1 MAGLAIQ
8 PPSYSLSLEKS
19 NTCLDDEYT
28 KDQKNFGL
36 FHLREPKQGRAW
48 QNASFSSTAE
58 TIFGDD
64 EVEVP
69 KKDGSFF
76 TLHTT
81 LEKPPPTPKT
91 PHAPHT
97 PQIPTIPEVDDSLS
111 PFSDENISPF
121 FDLKT
126 PPARAPLHAVAI
138 KDDEDVCPL
147 DKKTGP
153 VVIVS
158 EKPVQAAP
166 THANDTIE
174 TCGYPE
180 IQDPVDPA
188 RILSPTDLRT
198 QRVAF
203 LGMIVILN
211 ICMAITAFFG
221 KKSKL
226 IFVLILFVKSKDFLS
241 AILSPT
247 GMMCRAVYQKFY
259 PPKPVDRRWIL
270 SLIPAYSE
278 SEEQIVKTIFSLRDN
293 GVDPHR
299 QVMVVILDGKPR
311 DVRSHMTRMVREFQ
325 RPYVSLKWKK
335 GVLNVLAGFM
345 EDVPVIVIEKV
356 KNAGKKDSLILCH
369 DLFNYPRENSPLYT
383 QLLRKEMWDEIL
395 PELTKG
401 EDFKGFD
408 MVFCTDA
415 DSTIYKGAVA
425 LLANALA
432 RDDKAIA
439 ACGLVL
445 VELEPGL
452 EWSFWNL
459 YQQFQYTF
467 GQYVRRRAEGFI
479 GKVTCLPGCITMIAV
494 RPEMAGAI
502 RKYAEPVTGELVI
515 NHQVQY
521 LGTDRRLTYSMLSQG
536 KHLRTLFVP
545 DAVSETV
552 APQSLFH
559 YLSQRRRWGSNAYFN
574 NYFYLA
580 GEKMIP
586 ITRIAASVEVIRL
599 SLVYYRILNT
609 ALFIVSCV
617 HHVTVLK
624 LIPMLVVGQL
634 PSLWFFCSILL
645 EPELRKRGHKLLIGF
660 MLNKCV
666 SPFMSIIIFTKVATN
681 LGSQVWGVS
690 GVTASS
696 APVPAAVEEVDE
708 AKKHDSDE
716 LSLAE
721 KGEASPLLGQVVTR
735 PEPAHMK
742 RERLINKDERGAD
755 ID

>member
-1 MAGLAIQ
+1 MA
-8 PPSYSLSLEKS
+8 SLSTRPRSALYSFEAKKAYFDNEFANDTLHAPDRPPIRHMRS
-19 NTCLDDEYT
+19 
-28 KDQKNFGL
+28 
-36 FHLREPKQGRAW
+36 W
-48 QNASFSSTAE
+48 QNTSFSSTAE
-58 TIFGDD
+58 TVVGDD
-64 EVEVP
+64 DHDHQH
-69 KKDGSFF
+69 KKDAPFF
-76 TLHTT
+76 TLNVIS
-81 LEKPPPTPKT
+81 EQPPTPPVEPKIHQDPLFPSPTENLT
-91 PHAPHT
+91 PLFNLKVSPSK
-97 PQIPTIPEVDDSLS
+97 DSL
-111 PFSDENISPF
+111 FS
-121 FDLKT
+121 T
-126 PPARAPLHAVAI
+126 T
-138 KDDEDVCPL
+138 DEDSICPL
-147 DKKTGP
+147 ETDPKKLSPTTSVSPKFVEPAP
-153 VVIVS
+153 V
-158 EKPVQAAP
+158 
-166 THANDTIE
+166 HANDSIE
-174 TCGYPE
+174 TCGYPK
-180 IQDPVDPA
+180 IDDPVDPA
-188 RILSPTDLRT
+188 RILSPRDLRN

-203 LGMIVILN
+203 MGIIVFLN

-226 IFVLILFVKSKDFLS
+226 IFIVILFVKSKDFLS

-247 GMMCRAVYQKFY
+247 GMMYRAIHDKFY
-259 PPKPVDRRWIL
+259 PPKPVSRKWIL

-293 GVDPHR
+293 GVEPHK

-369 DLFNYPRENSPLYT
+369 DLFNFPRENSPLYT
-383 QLLRKEMWDEIL
+383 KLLRKEMWDEIL

-445 VELEPGL
+445 VELEPGY

-536 KHLRTLFVP
+536 EHLRTLFVP

-580 GEKMIP
+580 GEKMIT

-609 ALFIVSCV
+609 ALFIASCV
-617 HHVTVLK
+617 RHVSALK
-624 LIPMLVVGQL
+624 LVPMLVVGQL
-634 PSLWFFCSILL
+634 PSLWFLCSILL
-645 EPELRKRGHKLLIGF
+645 EPELRKRGHKLAIGYLI
-660 MLNKCV
+660 NKCV
-666 SPFMSIIIFTKVATN
+666 SPVMSVIIFTKVATN

-696 APVPAAVEEVDE
+696 GPVPPQVEITEEE
-708 AKKHDSDE
+708 AKLFDADD
-716 LSLAE
+716 LSAAE
-721 KGEASPLLGQVVTR
+721 KGEAPVLLKKLLDDEAIAK
-735 PEPAHMK
+735 PE
-742 RERLINKDERGAD
+742 RCRLKDERAD
-755 ID
+755 VDC

>member
-8 PPSYSLSLEKS
+8 PTGHSFDFEFDKGKSY
-19 NTCLDDEYT
+19 LDAEYSQDLKHKT
-28 KDQKNFGL
+28 TGF
-36 FHLREPKQGRAW
+36 FHERSPRHRGRSW
-48 QNASFSSTAE
+48 QNTSFSSTAD
-58 TIFGDD
+58 TVVGD
-64 EVEVP
+64 EEHEVP

-76 TLHTT
+76 TLHVNP
-81 LEKPPPTPKT
+81 EKTPLTPK
-91 PHAPHT
+91 
-97 PQIPTIPEVDDSLS
+97 IPAAILEVDEPLFPS
-111 PFSDENISPF
+111 PPEKLTPF
-121 FDLKT
+121 FNLKT
-126 PPARAPLHAVAI
+126 PAQRAPLHAVTVE
-138 KDDEDVCPL
+138 DDEDVCPL
-147 DKKTGP
+147 EKKLNP
-153 VVIVS
+153 VVFVS
-158 EKPVQAAP
+158 EKPVEAAP
-166 THANDTIE
+166 TFANDTIE
-174 TCGYPE
+174 TCGYPKIE
-180 IQDPVDPA
+180 DPVDPA
-188 RILSPTDLRT
+188 RILSPKDLRT

-203 LGMIVILN
+203 MGLIVILN
-211 ICMAITAFFG
+211 ICMAITALFG

-247 GMMCRAVYQKFY
+247 GMMCRAIYQKFY
-259 PPKPVDRRWIL
+259 PPKPVARRWIL

-369 DLFNYPRENSPLYT
+369 DLFNYPRENSPLWT
-383 QLLRKEMWDEIL
+383 KLLRKEMWEDIL

-401 EDFKGFD
+401 EDFNGFD

-445 VELEPGL
+445 VELEPGY

-552 APQSLFH
+552 APQSVFH

-609 ALFIVSCV
+609 CLFIASCV
-617 HHVTVLK
+617 RHVTALK
-624 LIPMLVVGQL
+624 LVPMLVVGQL

-660 MLNKCV
+660 LINKCV

-696 APVPAAVEEVDE
+696 APVAAPVEVEEDS
-708 AKKHDSDE
+708 AKFDIDE
-716 LSLAE
+716 LSAAE
-721 KGEASPLLGQVVTR
+721 KGEASPLLRQDVTK
-735 PEPAHMK
+735 PEPCHMK
-742 RERLINKDERGAD
+742 NGRLINKDERGAD

>member
-1 MAGLAIQ
+1 MASPSIRPRSAMYSFEAKKAYFDNKFVNESLHAPGR
-8 PPSYSLSLEKS
+8 PPMRHMRSWH
-19 NTCLDDEYT
+19 N
-28 KDQKNFGL
+28 N
-36 FHLREPKQGRAW
+36 
-48 QNASFSSTAE
+48 SFSSTAE
-58 TIFGDD
+58 TVVGDD
-64 EVEVP
+64 DHDRYHPHHKREAP
-69 KKDGSFF
+69 FY
-76 TLHTT
+76 TLNVIS
-81 LEKPPPTPKT
+81 EQPPTPPEEPKIQQD
-91 PHAPHT
+91 PYFSP
-97 PQIPTIPEVDDSLS
+97 PTENPFNLKVSPSKDSF
-111 PFSDENISPF
+111 FSTIS
-121 FDLKT
+121 
-126 PPARAPLHAVAI
+126 
-138 KDDEDVCPL
+138 EESVCPL
-147 DKKTGP
+147 ETDPEKPSPTTSLPPK
-153 VVIVS
+153 IVS
-158 EKPVQAAP
+158 SKFVAPAPV
-166 THANDTIE
+166 HANDSIE
-174 TCGYPE
+174 TCGYPK
-180 IQDPVDPA
+180 IDDPVDPA
-188 RILSPTDLRT
+188 RILSKRDLRN

-203 LGMIVILN
+203 MGIIVIIN

-226 IFVLILFVKSKDFLS
+226 IFIVILFVKSKDFLS

-247 GMMCRAVYQKFY
+247 GMMYRAIHDKLY
-259 PPKPVDRRWIL
+259 PPKPVPRKWIL

-293 GVDPHR
+293 GVEPHK

-325 RPYVSLKWKK
+325 RPYVSLRWKK

-369 DLFNYPRENSPLYT
+369 DLFNFPRENSPLYT
-383 QLLRKEMWDEIL
+383 KLLRKEMWDEIL

-445 VELEPGL
+445 VELEPGY

-521 LGTDRRLTYSMLSQG
+521 LGE
-536 KHLRTLFVP
+536 HLRTLFVP

-580 GEKMIP
+580 GEKMIT

-609 ALFIVSCV
+609 ALFIASCV
-617 HHVTVLK
+617 RHVSAIK
-624 LIPMLVVGQL
+624 LVPMLVVGQL
-634 PSLWFFCSILL
+634 PSLWFFCSILI
-645 EPELRKRGHKLLIGF
+645 EPELRKRGHKLAIGYLI
-660 MLNKCV
+660 NKCV
-666 SPFMSIIIFTKVATN
+666 SPIMSVIIFTKVATN

-696 APVPAAVEEVDE
+696 GPVPPQVEITEEE
-708 AKKHDSDE
+708 AKLFDVDD
-716 LSLAE
+716 LSVAE
-721 KGEASPLLGQVVTR
+721 KGEAPLLLQNLLDDEAIAK
-735 PEPAHMK
+735 PE
-742 RERLINKDERGAD
+742 RCRLKDERGD
-755 ID
+755 VEC

>member
-1 MAGLAIQ
+1 MAGLVIQ
-8 PPSYSLSLEKS
+8 PTSHSFNFEFENSKSYLDAKYSQDLTHK
-19 NTCLDDEYT
+19 NTGFSHERIPL
-28 KDQKNFGL
+28 Q
-36 FHLREPKQGRAW
+36 RGRSW
-48 QNASFSSTAE
+48 QNTSFSSTAE
-58 TIFGDD
+58 TIVGD
-64 EVEVP
+64 EEYQVP
-69 KKDGSFF
+69 KKDSSYFS
-76 TLHTT
+76 LHVTS
-81 LEKPPPTPKT
+81 EKTPPTPKIS
-91 PHAPHT
+91 A
-97 PQIPTIPEVDDSLS
+97 IPEIDKPLFPSPPDSL
-111 PFSDENISPF
+111 
-121 FDLKT
+121 T
-126 PPARAPLHAVAI
+126 PLFHLRTPSARAPLHAVAI
-138 KDDEDVCPL
+138 EDDEDVCPL
-147 DKKTGP
+147 EKKLDP
-153 VVIVS
+153 VVS
-158 EKPVQAAP
+158 EKPVEAAP
-166 THANDTIE
+166 TFANDTIE
-174 TCGYPE
+174 ACGYPE
-180 IQDPVDPA
+180 IEDPVDPA
-188 RILSPTDLRT
+188 RILSPKDLRT

-203 LGMIVILN
+203 MGLIVFLN

-241 AILSPT
+241 AILSPS
-247 GMMCRAVYQKFY
+247 GIMCRAIYQKFY
-259 PPKPVDRRWIL
+259 PPKPVSRRWIL

-369 DLFNYPRENSPLYT
+369 DLFNYPRENSPLWT
-383 QLLRKEMWDEIL
+383 KLLRKEMWDDIL

-401 EDFKGFD
+401 EDFNGFD

-432 RDDKAIA
+432 RDDQAIA

-445 VELEPGL
+445 VELEPGY

-467 GQYVRRRAEGFI
+467 GQYVRRRAEGFV

-609 ALFIVSCV
+609 CLFIVSCV
-617 HHVTVLK
+617 HHVTALK
-624 LIPMLVVGQL
+624 LVPMLIVGQL
-634 PSLWFFCSILL
+634 PSFWFFCSILL

-660 MLNKCV
+660 LINKCV
-666 SPFMSIIIFTKVATN
+666 SPFMSVIIFTKVATN

-696 APVPAAVEEVDE
+696 APVAAPVEVEDS
-708 AKKHDSDE
+708 KTYDSDE
-716 LSLAE
+716 LSAAE
-721 KGEASPLLGQVVTR
+721 KGEASPLLRQEVTK
-735 PEPAHMK
+735 PEPCHMK
-742 RERLINKDERGAD
+742 NERLINKDERGAE

>member
-1 MAGLAIQ
+1 MA
-8 PPSYSLSLEKS
+8 SLSTRPRSALYSFEAKKAYFDNEFANDTS
-19 NTCLDDEYT
+19 LHASDRPPMR
-28 KDQKNFGL
+28 
-36 FHLREPKQGRAW
+36 HMRSW
-48 QNASFSSTAE
+48 QNTSFSSTAE
-58 TIFGDD
+58 TVVGDD
-64 EVEVP
+64 DHDHHHHH
-69 KKDGSFF
+69 KKDAPLF
-76 TLHTT
+76 TLNVIS
-81 LEKPPPTPKT
+81 EQPPTPPAEPKIHQDPLFPSPTENLT
-91 PHAPHT
+91 PLFNLNVSPSK
-97 PQIPTIPEVDDSLS
+97 DSL
-111 PFSDENISPF
+111 FSTTDEESI
-121 FDLKT
+121 
-126 PPARAPLHAVAI
+126 
-138 KDDEDVCPL
+138 CPL
-147 DKKTGP
+147 ESDPQKLSPTVSVSPKVVSSKFVEPAP
-153 VVIVS
+153 V
-158 EKPVQAAP
+158 
-166 THANDTIE
+166 HANDSIE
-174 TCGYPE
+174 TCGYPKIE
-180 IQDPVDPA
+180 DPVDPA
-188 RILSPTDLRT
+188 RILSQRDLRN
-198 QRVAF
+198 QR
-203 LGMIVILN
+203 
-211 ICMAITAFFG
+211 
-221 KKSKL
+221 KSKL
-226 IFVLILFVKSKDFLS
+226 IFIVILFVKSKDFLS

-247 GMMCRAVYQKFY
+247 GMMYRAIHDKFY
-259 PPKPVDRRWIL
+259 PPKPVSRKWIL

-293 GVDPHR
+293 GVEPHK

-325 RPYVSLKWKK
+325 RPYVSFKWKK

-369 DLFNYPRENSPLYT
+369 DLFNFPRENSPLYT
-383 QLLRKEMWDEIL
+383 KLLRKEMWDEIL

-445 VELEPGL
+445 VELEPGY

-536 KHLRTLFVP
+536 EHLRTLFVP

-580 GEKMIP
+580 GEKMIT

-609 ALFIVSCV
+609 ALFIASCV
-617 HHVTVLK
+617 RHVSALK
-624 LIPMLVVGQL
+624 LVPMLVVGQL
-634 PSLWFFCSILL
+634 PSLWFFCSVLL
-645 EPELRKRGHKLLIGF
+645 EPELRKRGHKLAIGYLI
-660 MLNKCV
+660 NKCV
-666 SPFMSIIIFTKVATN
+666 SPVMSVIIFTKVATN

-696 APVPAAVEEVDE
+696 GPVPPQVEITEEE
-708 AKKHDSDE
+708 AKLFDADA
-716 LSLAE
+716 LSAAE
-721 KGEASPLLGQVVTR
+721 KGEAPLLLKNLLDDEAIAK
-735 PEPAHMK
+735 PE
-742 RERLINKDERGAD
+742 RCRLKDERAD
-755 ID
+755 VDC

>member
-1 MAGLAIQ
+1 MA
-8 PPSYSLSLEKS
+8 SLSTRPRSALYSFEAKKAYFDNEFANDTS
-19 NTCLDDEYT
+19 LHASDRPPMR
-28 KDQKNFGL
+28 
-36 FHLREPKQGRAW
+36 HMRSW
-48 QNASFSSTAE
+48 QNTSFSSTAE
-58 TIFGDD
+58 TVVGDD
-64 EVEVP
+64 DHDHHHHH
-69 KKDGSFF
+69 KKDAPLF
-76 TLHTT
+76 TLNVIS
-81 LEKPPPTPKT
+81 EQPPTPPAEPKIHQDPLFPSPTENLT
-91 PHAPHT
+91 PLFNLNVSPSK
-97 PQIPTIPEVDDSLS
+97 DSL
-111 PFSDENISPF
+111 FSTTDEESI
-121 FDLKT
+121 
-126 PPARAPLHAVAI
+126 
-138 KDDEDVCPL
+138 CPL
-147 DKKTGP
+147 ESDPQKLSPTVSVSPKVVSSKFVEPAP
-153 VVIVS
+153 V
-158 EKPVQAAP
+158 
-166 THANDTIE
+166 HANDSIE
-174 TCGYPE
+174 TCGYPKIE
-180 IQDPVDPA
+180 DPVDPA
-188 RILSPTDLRT
+188 RILSQRDLRN

-203 LGMIVILN
+203 MGIIVFLN

-221 KKSKL
+221 KKTKL
-226 IFVLILFVKSKDFLS
+226 IFIVILFVKSKDFLS

-247 GMMCRAVYQKFY
+247 GMMYRAIHDKFY
-259 PPKPVDRRWIL
+259 PPKPVSRKWIL

-293 GVDPHR
+293 GVEPHK

-325 RPYVSLKWKK
+325 RPYVSFKWKK

-369 DLFNYPRENSPLYT
+369 DLFNFPRENSPLYT
-383 QLLRKEMWDEIL
+383 KLLRKEMWDEIL

-445 VELEPGL
+445 VELEPGY

-521 LGTDRRLTYSMLSQG
+521 LGD
-536 KHLRTLFVP
+536 HLRTLFVP

-580 GEKMIP
+580 GEKMIT

-609 ALFIVSCV
+609 ALFIASCV
-617 HHVTVLK
+617 RHVSALK
-624 LIPMLVVGQL
+624 LVPMLVVGQL
-634 PSLWFFCSILL
+634 PSLWFFCSVLL
-645 EPELRKRGHKLLIGF
+645 EPELRKRGHKLAIGYLI
-660 MLNKCV
+660 NKCV
-666 SPFMSIIIFTKVATN
+666 SPVMSVIIFTKVATN

-696 APVPAAVEEVDE
+696 GPVPPQVEITEEE
-708 AKKHDSDE
+708 AKLFDADA
-716 LSLAE
+716 LSAAE
-721 KGEASPLLGQVVTR
+721 KGEAPLLLKNLLDDEAIAK
-735 PEPAHMK
+735 PE
-742 RERLINKDERGAD
+742 RCRLKDERAD
-755 ID
+755 VDC

>member
-1 MAGLAIQ
+1 MAT
-8 PPSYSLSLEKS
+8 LSARPMSALCTFDEKKAY
-19 NTCLDDEYT
+19 LDNDFT
-28 KDQKNFGL
+28 DLKKNINASTIPERPNL
-36 FHLREPKQGRAW
+36 DRSKSW
-48 QNASFSSTAE
+48 QNASFSSTAD
-58 TIFGDD
+58 TVVGD
-64 EVEVP
+64 EEPEAP
-69 KKDGSFF
+69 KKEGFF
-76 TLHTT
+76 TLNVIPNPNIPKIVEEPAPKD
-81 LEKPPPTPKT
+81 LFAPNFSRPFGLKVTPER
-91 PHAPHT
+91 P
-97 PQIPTIPEVDDSLS
+97 
-111 PFSDENISPF
+111 
-121 FDLKT
+121 
-126 PPARAPLHAVAI
+126 PLHNVTVE
-138 KDDEDVCPL
+138 DDGVCPL
-147 DKKTGP
+147 EQDPKNAEPT
-153 VVIVS
+153 VTVE
-158 EKPVQAAP
+158 EKPVPVQPAP
-166 THANDTIE
+166 THANDTVD
-174 TCGYPE
+174 TCGYPKIE
-180 IQDPVDPA
+180 DPVDPA
-188 RILSPTDLRT
+188 RVLSPRDLRN
-198 QRVAF
+198 QRAAF
-203 LGMIVILN
+203 MGIIVLIN

-226 IFVLILFVKSKDFLS
+226 VFIVVLFVKSKDFLS

-247 GMMCRAVYQKFY
+247 GMMYRSVYEWFY
-259 PPKPVDRRWIL
+259 PPTPVSRRWIL

-335 GVLNVLAGFM
+335 GVLNILAGFM

-356 KNAGKKDSLILCH
+356 KNSGKKDSLVLCH

-383 QLLRKEMWDEIL
+383 KLLRKEMWDEIL

-401 EDFKGFD
+401 EEFSGFD

-432 RDDKAIA
+432 RDKDAIA

-445 VELEPGL
+445 VELEPGY

-467 GQYVRRRAEGFI
+467 GQYVRRRAEGFV
-479 GKVTCLPGCITMIAV
+479 GKVTCLPGCITMIAC

-502 RKYAEPVTGELVI
+502 RKYSEPVTGELVI

-536 KHLRTLFVP
+536 QHLRTLFVP
-545 DAVSETV
+545 NAVSETV

-586 ITRIAASVEVIRL
+586 ITRIAASIEVIRL

-609 ALFIVSCV
+609 ALFIASCV
-617 HHVTVLK
+617 RHVTALK
-624 LIPMLVVGQL
+624 LVPMLVVGQL

-645 EPELRKRGHKLLIGF
+645 EPELRKRGHKLAMGYFI
-660 MLNKCV
+660 NKCV
-666 SPFMSIIIFTKVATN
+666 SPFMSVIIFTKVATN

-696 APVPAAVEEVDE
+696 APVAAAPTEEEDVEKKFISDSLDAAERGEVSPAM
-708 AKKHDSDE
+708 KQDSDG
-716 LSLAE
+716 LT
-721 KGEASPLLGQVVTR
+721 K
-735 PEPAHMK
+735 PERA
-742 RERLINKDERGAD
+742 RLRDERAD
-755 ID
+755 VDI

>member
-8 PPSYSLSLEKS
+8 PTGHSFDFEFEKTKSY
-19 NTCLDDEYT
+19 LDAEYSQDLNHKT
-28 KDQKNFGL
+28 TGL
-36 FHLREPKQGRAW
+36 FHERSPRHRGRSW
-48 QNASFSSTAE
+48 QNTSFSSTAD
-58 TIFGDD
+58 TVVGD
-64 EVEVP
+64 EEHEVP

-76 TLHTT
+76 TLHVNP
-81 LEKPPPTPKT
+81 EKTPPTPK
-91 PHAPHT
+91 
-97 PQIPTIPEVDDSLS
+97 IPAAIPEVDEPLFPS
-111 PFSDENISPF
+111 PPENLTPF
-121 FDLKT
+121 FNLKT
-126 PPARAPLHAVAI
+126 PPARAPLHAVTVE
-138 KDDEDVCPL
+138 DDEDVCPL
-147 DKKTGP
+147 EKKLNP
-153 VVIVS
+153 VVSVS
-158 EKPVQAAP
+158 EKPVEAAP
-166 THANDTIE
+166 TFANNTIE
-174 TCGYPE
+174 TCGYPKIE
-180 IQDPVDPA
+180 DPVDPA
-188 RILSPTDLRT
+188 RVLSPKDLRT

-203 LGMIVILN
+203 MGLIVFLN
-211 ICMAITAFFG
+211 ACMAITALFG
-221 KKSKL
+221 KKTKI

-247 GMMCRAVYQKFY
+247 GMMCRAIYQKFY
-259 PPKPVDRRWIL
+259 PPKPVSRRWIL

-356 KNAGKKDSLILCH
+356 KNAGKKDSLVLCH
-369 DLFNYPRENSPLYT
+369 DLFNYPRENSPLWT
-383 QLLRKEMWDEIL
+383 KLLRKEMWEDIL

-401 EDFKGFD
+401 EDFNGFD

-432 RDDKAIA
+432 RDDNAIA

-445 VELEPGL
+445 VELEPGY

-494 RPEMAGAI
+494 RSEMAGAI

-552 APQSLFH
+552 APQSVFH

-609 ALFIVSCV
+609 CLFIASCV
-617 HHVTVLK
+617 RHVTALK
-624 LIPMLVVGQL
+624 LVPMLVVGQL

-660 MLNKCV
+660 LINKCV
-666 SPFMSIIIFTKVATN
+666 SPFMSVIIFTKVATN

-696 APVPAAVEEVDE
+696 APVAAPVEVEE
-708 AKKHDSDE
+708 DSNKFDIDE
-716 LSLAE
+716 LSAAE
-721 KGEASPLLGQVVTR
+721 KGEASPLLRQDVTK
-735 PEPAHMK
+735 PEPCHMK
-742 RERLINKDERGAD
+742 NERLINKDERGAE

>member
-1 MAGLAIQ
+1 MAS
-8 PPSYSLSLEKS
+8 PSIRSRSAMYSFEAKKAYLDNKLESLHA
-19 NTCLDDEYT
+19 LDRPAMRHMRSWHHT
-28 KDQKNFGL
+28 
-36 FHLREPKQGRAW
+36 
-48 QNASFSSTAE
+48 SFSSTAE
-58 TIFGDD
+58 TVVGNDD
-64 EVEVP
+64 HDHHHP
-69 KKDGSFF
+69 HHKKESPFY
-76 TLHTT
+76 TLNVIS
-81 LEKPPPTPKT
+81 EQPPTPPEEPKIQQD
-91 PHAPHT
+91 PYFSV
-97 PQIPTIPEVDDSLS
+97 PTENPFNLKVSPSKDSFFSITSEENVYPLETDPENEKPSPTTSL
-111 PFSDENISPF
+111 
-121 FDLKT
+121 
-126 PPARAPLHAVAI
+126 PP
-138 KDDEDVCPL
+138 K
-147 DKKTGP
+147 
-153 VVIVS
+153 IVS
-158 EKPVQAAP
+158 SKFVAPAPV
-166 THANDTIE
+166 HANDSIE
-174 TCGYPE
+174 TCGYPK
-180 IQDPVDPA
+180 IDDPVDPA
-188 RILSPTDLRT
+188 RILSKRDLRN

-203 LGMIVILN
+203 MGIIVIIN

-221 KKSKL
+221 RKSKL
-226 IFVLILFVKSKDFLS
+226 IFIIILFVKSKDFLS

-247 GMMCRAVYQKFY
+247 GLMYRAIHDKFC
-259 PPKPVDRRWIL
+259 PPKPVPRKWIL

-293 GVDPHR
+293 GVEPHK

-311 DVRSHMTRMVREFQ
+311 NVRSHMTRMVREFQ

-369 DLFNYPRENSPLYT
+369 DLFNFPRENSPLYT
-383 QLLRKEMWDEIL
+383 KLLRKEMWDEIL

-432 RDDKAIA
+432 RDEKAIA

-445 VELEPGL
+445 VELEPGY

-536 KHLRTLFVP
+536 EHLRTLFVP

-580 GEKMIP
+580 GEKMIT
-586 ITRIAASVEVIRL
+586 ITRVAASVEVIRL

-609 ALFIVSCV
+609 ALFIASCV
-617 HHVTVLK
+617 RHVSAIK
-624 LIPMLVVGQL
+624 LVPMLVVGQL
-634 PSLWFFCSILL
+634 PSLWFFCSILI
-645 EPELRKRGHKLLIGF
+645 EPELRKRGHKLAIGYLI
-660 MLNKCV
+660 NKCV
-666 SPFMSIIIFTKVATN
+666 SPIMSVIIFTKVATN

-696 APVPAAVEEVDE
+696 GPVPPQVEITEEE
-708 AKKHDSDE
+708 AKLFDVDVDD
-716 LSLAE
+716 LSAAE
-721 KGEASPLLGQVVTR
+721 KGEAPLLLKNLLEDEAIAK
-735 PEPAHMK
+735 PE
-742 RERLINKDERGAD
+742 RCRLKDERGD
-755 ID
+755 VEC

>member
-1 MAGLAIQ
+1 MEALNMRPRSALSSFEAKKAYFGNDFADLKKTINSSTIHEDEQ
-8 PPSYSLSLEKS
+8 PRFDRHRS
-19 NTCLDDEYT
+19 
-28 KDQKNFGL
+28 
-36 FHLREPKQGRAW
+36 W

-58 TIFGDD
+58 TVVGND
-64 EVEVP
+64 EPEP
-69 KKDGSFF
+69 LKDFS
-76 TLHTT
+76 TLHIENP
-81 LEKPPPTPKT
+81 LPPLPPKIIDE
-91 PHAPHT
+91 PLFPSHT
-97 PQIPTIPEVDDSLS
+97 
-111 PFSDENISPF
+111 ENITPLF
-121 FDLKT
+121 NLKAA
-126 PPARAPLHAVAI
+126 PARNPLHAVTI
-138 KDDEDVCPL
+138 EDDDDNICPL
-147 DKKTGP
+147 EKDPKKAAPT
-153 VVIVS
+153 VS
-158 EKPVQAAP
+158 VTEKPVQVTP
-166 THANDTIE
+166 MHANSTVE

-180 IQDPVDPA
+180 IEDPVDPA
-188 RILSPTDLRT
+188 RILSKKDLFN

-203 LGMIVILN
+203 MGLVVIIN

-226 IFVLILFVKSKDFLS
+226 VFIVVLFVKSKDFLS

-247 GMMCRAVYQKFY
+247 GMIYRAIYEKFY
-259 PPKPVDRRWIL
+259 PPGPVTRRWIL

-293 GVDPHR
+293 GVEPHR

-311 DVRSHMTRMVREFQ
+311 DVRSHMIRMVREFQ

-335 GVLNVLAGFM
+335 GVLNILAGFM

-356 KNAGKKDSLILCH
+356 KNAGKKDSLVLCH

-401 EDFKGFD
+401 EEFNGFD

-432 RDDKAIA
+432 RDKDAIA

-445 VELEPGL
+445 VELEPGY

-467 GQYVRRRAEGFI
+467 GQYVRRRAEGFV
-479 GKVTCLPGCITMIAV
+479 GKVTCLPGCITMMAV

-502 RKYAEPVTGELVI
+502 RKYSEPVTGELVI
-515 NHQVQY
+515 HHQVQY

-586 ITRIAASVEVIRL
+586 ITRIAASIEVIRL

-609 ALFIVSCV
+609 ALFIASCV
-617 HHVTVLK
+617 RHITALK
-624 LIPMLVVGQL
+624 LVPMLVVGQL

-645 EPELRKRGHKLLIGF
+645 EPVLRKRGHKLLIGY
-660 MLNKCV
+660 LINKCV
-666 SPFMSIIIFTKVATN
+666 SPFMSVIIFTKVATN

-696 APVPAAVEEVDE
+696 AAPPTAAPGGGEVD
-708 AKKHDSDE
+708 KKILTDALDA
-716 LSLAE
+716 AE
-721 KGEASPLLGQVVTR
+721 RGEVVPSMNQDTGGLTK
-735 PEPAHMK
+735 PERA
-742 RERLINKDERGAD
+742 RLRDERVEVE
-755 ID
+755 

>member
-1 MAGLAIQ
+1 MA
-8 PPSYSLSLEKS
+8 SLSTRPISALHSFEAKKAYFDNKFVNETPTRHMRS
-19 NTCLDDEYT
+19 W
-28 KDQKNFGL
+28 
-36 FHLREPKQGRAW
+36 HS
-48 QNASFSSTAE
+48 ASFSSTAD
-58 TIFGDD
+58 TVVGDD
-64 EVEVP
+64 DDDRHHH
-69 KKDGSFF
+69 KKEAPFF
-76 TLHTT
+76 TLNVIS
-81 LEKPPPTPKT
+81 EQPPTP
-91 PHAPHT
+91 
-97 PQIPTIPEVDDSLS
+97 PEEPKIQQD
-111 PFSDENISPF
+111 PF
-121 FDLKT
+121 FSSPTENPFKLKVS
-126 PPARAPLHAVAI
+126 RS
-138 KDDEDVCPL
+138 KDSFFDTTDEESVCPL
-147 DKKTGP
+147 ETDPEIPSPATSLPPK
-153 VVIVS
+153 IVS
-158 EKPVQAAP
+158 SKFVAPAPVH
-166 THANDTIE
+166 TNDSIE
-174 TCGYPE
+174 ACGYPK
-180 IQDPVDPA
+180 IDDPVDPA
-188 RILSPTDLRT
+188 RILSKRDLRN
-198 QRVAF
+198 QRIAF
-203 LGMIVILN
+203 MGIIVIIN

-221 KKSKL
+221 RKSKL
-226 IFVLILFVKSKDFLS
+226 IFIVILFVKSKDFLS

-247 GMMCRAVYQKFY
+247 GMMYRAVHDKFY
-259 PPKPVDRRWIL
+259 PPKLVSRKWIL

-293 GVDPHR
+293 GVEPHK

-369 DLFNYPRENSPLYT
+369 DLFNFSRENSPLYT
-383 QLLRKEMWDEIL
+383 KLLRKEMWDEIL

-445 VELEPGL
+445 VELEPGY

-536 KHLRTLFVP
+536 EHLRTLFVP

-580 GEKMIP
+580 GEKMIT

-609 ALFIVSCV
+609 ALFIASCV
-617 HHVTVLK
+617 RHVSAIK
-624 LIPMLVVGQL
+624 LVPMLVVGQL
-634 PSLWFFCSILL
+634 PSLWFFCSVLL
-645 EPELRKRGHKLLIGF
+645 EPELRKRGHKLAIGYLI
-660 MLNKCV
+660 NKCV
-666 SPFMSIIIFTKVATN
+666 SPIMSVIIFTKVATN

-696 APVPAAVEEVDE
+696 GPVPPQVEITEEE
-708 AKKHDSDE
+708 AKLFDVDVDD
-716 LSLAE
+716 LSAAE
-721 KGEASPLLGQVVTR
+721 KGEAPLLLKNLLDDEAIAK
-735 PEPAHMK
+735 PE
-742 RERLINKDERGAD
+742 RCRLKDERGD
-755 ID
+755 VEC

>member
-1 MAGLAIQ
+1 MATLSTRPMSALETFDEKKAYFDNDFTQLKKHIN
-8 PPSYSLSLEKS
+8 PPTVPERPHFDRS
-19 NTCLDDEYT
+19 NT
-28 KDQKNFGL
+28 
-36 FHLREPKQGRAW
+36 W
-48 QNASFSSTAE
+48 QNASFSSTAD
-58 TIFGDD
+58 TVVGDD
-64 EVEVP
+64 EHHGP
-69 KKDGSFF
+69 RKGSFF
-76 TLHTT
+76 TLNVIPNPKIPKIIEEPTSQDLVAPNFSRPFGPKVT
-81 LEKPPPTPKT
+81 PERPPLYTAT
-91 PHAPHT
+91 V
-97 PQIPTIPEVDDSLS
+97 E
-111 PFSDENISPF
+111 
-121 FDLKT
+121 
-126 PPARAPLHAVAI
+126 
-138 KDDEDVCPL
+138 DDEDIDPL
-147 DKKTGP
+147 EKDPKKAGP
-153 VVIVS
+153 IVTVE
-158 EKPVQAAP
+158 EKPVPLQPAP
-166 THANDTIE
+166 THANDTVE
-174 TCGYPE
+174 TCGYPKIE
-180 IQDPVDPA
+180 DPVDPA
-188 RILSPTDLRT
+188 RVLSPRDLRN
-198 QRVAF
+198 QRVTF
-203 LGMIVILN
+203 MGIIVLIN

-226 IFVLILFVKSKDFLS
+226 VFIVVLFVKSKDFLS
-241 AILSPT
+241 AILSPS
-247 GMMCRAVYQKFY
+247 GMMYRSVYEWFY
-259 PPKPVDRRWIL
+259 PPAPVSRRWIL

-335 GVLNVLAGFM
+335 GVLNILAGFM

-356 KNAGKKDSLILCH
+356 KNSGKKDSLVLCH

-383 QLLRKEMWDEIL
+383 KLLRKEMWDEIL

-401 EDFKGFD
+401 EEFSGFD

-432 RDDKAIA
+432 RDKDAIA

-445 VELEPGL
+445 VELEPGY

-467 GQYVRRRAEGFI
+467 GQYVRRRAEGFV
-479 GKVTCLPGCITMIAV
+479 GKVTCLPGCITMIAC

-502 RKYAEPVTGELVI
+502 RKYSEPVTGELVI

-536 KHLRTLFVP
+536 QYLRTLFVP
-545 DAVSETV
+545 NAVSETV

-586 ITRIAASVEVIRL
+586 ITRIAASIEVIRL

-609 ALFIVSCV
+609 ALFIASCV
-617 HHVTVLK
+617 RHVTALK
-624 LIPMLVVGQL
+624 LVPMLVVGQL

-645 EPELRKRGHKLLIGF
+645 EPELRKRGHKLAIGYLI
-660 MLNKCV
+660 NKCV
-666 SPFMSIIIFTKVATN
+666 SPFMSVIIFTKVATN

-696 APVPAAVEEVDE
+696 APVAAAPTEEEEVE
-708 AKKHDSDE
+708 KKYISDSLDAAERGEVSPAMKQDSDG
-716 LSLAE
+716 LT
-721 KGEASPLLGQVVTR
+721 K
-735 PEPAHMK
+735 PERA
-742 RERLINKDERGAD
+742 RLRDERAD
-755 ID
+755 VDI

>member
-1 MAGLAIQ
+1 MAVLTARRKSSLLAFESQ
-8 PPSYSLSLEKS
+8 KTHFDNEYDASTVHVRQ
-19 NTCLDDEYT
+19 NT
-28 KDQKNFGL
+28 
-36 FHLREPKQGRAW
+36 
-48 QNASFSSTAE
+48 SFSSTAD
-58 TIFGDD
+58 TVVGDAS
-64 EVEVP
+64 P
-69 KKDGSFF
+69 NLHKDTPFF
-76 TLHTT
+76 TLH
-81 LEKPPPTPKT
+81 P
-91 PHAPHT
+91 
-97 PQIPTIPEVDDSLS
+97 IPEKDTPSPDNPFTDDAY
-111 PFSDENISPF
+111 PFPTDNKTSSNPLADDAFPADKPLFNLKAPQDKAPF
-121 FDLKT
+121 HK
-126 PPARAPLHAVAI
+126 VNVE
-138 KDDEDVCPL
+138 DDEDICPL
-147 DKKTGP
+147 ERKTTS
-153 VVIVS
+153 VSVS
-158 EKPVQAAP
+158 EKLVQAAP
-166 THANDTIE
+166 VHDNDTVE
-174 TCGYPE
+174 TCGYPKIE
-180 IQDPVDPA
+180 DPVDPA
-188 RILSPTDLRT
+188 RILSPRDLRN
-198 QRVAF
+198 QRIAF
-203 LGMIVILN
+203 LGIIIFIN

-226 IFVLILFVKSKDFLS
+226 IFIIILFVKSKDFLS

-247 GMMCRAVYQKFY
+247 GMMYRWVYEKFY
-259 PPKPVDRRWIL
+259 PPKPVPRKWIL

-293 GVDPHR
+293 GVEPHK

-335 GVLNVLAGFM
+335 GILNVLAGFM

-369 DLFNYPRENSPLYT
+369 DLFNFPRENSPLYT
-383 QLLRKEMWDEIL
+383 KLLRKEMWEEIL
-395 PELTKG
+395 PELTMG

-425 LLANALA
+425 LLADGIA
-432 RDDKAIA
+432 RDDQAIA

-445 VELEPGL
+445 VELEPGY

-467 GQYVRRRAEGFI
+467 GQYVRRRAEGFV

-502 RKYAEPVTGELVI
+502 RKYAEPVTTELVI

-536 KHLRTLFVP
+536 THLRTLFVP

-609 ALFIVSCV
+609 ALFIHSCI
-617 HHVTVLK
+617 HHVTPLK
-624 LIPMLVVGQL
+624 LVPMLVVGQL
-634 PSLWFFCSILL
+634 PSFWFFCSILL
-645 EPELRKRGHKLLIGF
+645 EPELRKRGHKLAIGY
-660 MLNKCV
+660 LVNKCI
-666 SPFMSIIIFTKVATN
+666 SPVMSVIIFTKVATN

-696 APVPAAVEEVDE
+696 APAASTTAPTESEYTKPFVL
-708 AKKHDSDE
+708 DE
-716 LSLAE
+716 LSAAE
-721 KGEASPLLGQVVTR
+721 RGEAVMSKKQDNEGITK
-735 PEPAHMK
+735 PE
-742 RERLINKDERGAD
+742 RCRLKDERAVVD
-755 ID
+755 IE